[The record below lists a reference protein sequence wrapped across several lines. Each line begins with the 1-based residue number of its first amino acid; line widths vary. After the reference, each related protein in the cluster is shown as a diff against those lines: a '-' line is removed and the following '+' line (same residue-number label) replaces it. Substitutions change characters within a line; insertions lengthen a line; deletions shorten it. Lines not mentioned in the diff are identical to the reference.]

1 MIMLY
6 SLKALFKSLIRFTR
20 RRASLISLE
29 NIEQLSNHQK
39 RDHFFL
45 LANES
50 MKQGEFMSARLLYEQ
65 VIAVSPND
73 AAGHIGLGFVQLQTH
88 KLADAIRTLKIAT
101 ELNPSSADG
110 YYMLGKA
117 YLEQNAFDLAAKA
130 WCKSLQLSKA
140 IESIYC
146 EYCLLLFN
154 HGKIG
159 QARQIIHFGAKA
171 FPENADINFFCG
183 NIALCD
189 GDLVAAL
196 TSYQK
201 SLALNE
207 ASPFALSNYGTALR
221 QAGRLEES
229 LAATT
234 KAMLLAPDAHTI
246 FSNYLLGIQYSANF
260 SKQDRFNAHKEFSK
274 RFEDPVVGLWGDYK
288 NLLTTDRKIRIG
300 YVSGDFRNHSL
311 VFFIEPILEA
321 HNKANFEIYC
331 YYNYPINDATTER
344 LIAKADRWIN
354 CSQMSDDEFAKKIR
368 DDKIDVLIDLSGHTG
383 HNRLLTFARK
393 PAPVQLT
400 WLGYQATTGLK
411 AMDFRIT
418 DDALD
423 PAGTSEEFHSERLL
437 RLVASGTFAPAGDS
451 PVVGPLPCLQGKPFT
466 FGCLNNP
473 SKITERVIITW
484 SKILQECSQ
493 TKLLIGNATTDM
505 QLTVTRQFGK
515 NGITANRIVFRPKV
529 SLADYLAMHNEI
541 DLALDTFPYNGGT
554 TTLHS
559 LWMGVPI
566 VALKGDTALSNV
578 GTSIMGGLNLNQFC
592 AEDAEDY
599 VEKAVYFAINPDE
612 LSAVRLSLRAQM
624 TEMTSALTVAVT
636 DSLEQSLQ
644 KCWIDF
650 CYKENKKH
658 TASA

>member
-1 MIMLY
+1 MLHL
-6 SLKALFKSLIRFTR
+6 LKSSFKSLVRFTR
-20 RRASLISLE
+20 DKAPLVTQKKA
-29 NIEQLSNHQK
+29 EQPANQKK

-50 MKQGEFMSARLLYEQ
+50 MKQGQLMSAQSLYEQ
-65 VIAVSPND
+65 AIAVLPND
-73 AAGHIGLGFVQLQTH
+73 AAGHIGLGFVQLQTYQ
-88 KLADAIRTLKIAT
+88 LADAIKSLKIAT
-101 ELNPSSADG
+101 ELNPGSADG
-110 YYMLGKA
+110 HYMLGKA
-117 YLEQNAFDLAAKA
+117 YLEQNAFDLADKA

-154 HGKIG
+154 HGKIE
-159 QARQIIHFGAKA
+159 QARQVINFGTKN
-171 FPENADINFFCG
+171 FPENADIHFFFG
-183 NIALCD
+183 NIALSE

-196 TSYQK
+196 ISYQS

-229 LAATT
+229 LAAIT
-234 KAMLLAPDAHTI
+234 KALLLAPDVHTI

-260 SKQDRFNAHKEFSK
+260 SKQDRFDAHKEFSK
-274 RFEDPVVGLWGDYK
+274 RFEAPVVSSWGGYE

-311 VFFIEPILEA
+311 AFFIEPILQA
-321 HNKANFEIYC
+321 HNRANFEIYC
-331 YYNYPINDATTER
+331 YYNYPVNDATTER
-344 LIAKADRWIN
+344 LITQANQWFN
-354 CSQMSDDEFAKKIR
+354 CSLMSDDELAKKIR
-368 DDKIDVLIDLSGHTG
+368 DDKIDVLVDLSGHTG

-418 DDALD
+418 DEALD
-423 PAGTSEEFHSERLL
+423 PAGTSEKFHSERLL
-437 RLVASGTFAPAGDS
+437 RLVAGGTFAPAADS
-451 PVVGPLPCLQGKPFT
+451 PFVGPLPCLQGNTFT

-473 SKITERVIITW
+473 SKITERAVAMW
-484 SKILQECSQ
+484 SEILHRCPQ
-493 TKLLIGNATTDM
+493 TRLLIGNATVDM
-505 QLTVTRQFGK
+505 QLTVTSQFEH
-515 NGITANRIVFRPKV
+515 NRIAANRIIFRPKV
-529 SLADYLAMHNEI
+529 SLVDYLAMHNEI

-578 GTSIMGGLNLNQFC
+578 GTSIMGGLNLMQFC
-592 AEDAEDY
+592 AEDAENY
-599 VEKAVYFAINPDE
+599 IEKAVYFVTHPDE
-612 LSAVRLSLRAQM
+612 LSAVRRSLRAQM
-624 TEMTSALTVAVT
+624 TEMTSTLTVSVT

-644 KCWIDF
+644 KCWSDY
-650 CYKENKKH
+650 CYEENKKQ
-658 TASA
+658 TVRA

>member
-1 MIMLY
+1 MLY
-6 SLKALFKSLIRFTR
+6 LFKSSFNSLVRFAKEK
-20 RRASLISLE
+20 ASLVTQE
-29 NIEQLSNHQK
+29 NAEQPSNQQK

-50 MKQGEFMSARLLYEQ
+50 MKQGEFVSAQSLYEQ
-65 VIAVSPND
+65 SIAVSPND
-73 AAGHIGLGFVQLQTH
+73 AAGHIGLGFAQLQTRQI
-88 KLADAIRTLKIAT
+88 ADAIKSLKIAV
-101 ELNPSSADG
+101 ELDPGSADG
-110 YYMLGKA
+110 HYMLGKA
-117 YLEQNAFDLAAKA
+117 YLEQNAFDLADKA

-146 EYCLLLFN
+146 DYCLLLFN
-154 HGKIG
+154 HGKIE
-159 QARQIIHFGAKA
+159 QARQVIHFGAIN
-171 FPENADINFFCG
+171 FPENADIHLFYG
-183 NIALCD
+183 NIALSE
-189 GDLVAAL
+189 GDLVTAL
-196 TSYQK
+196 TSYQS
-201 SLALNE
+201 SLALHE

-229 LAATT
+229 LAVIT
-234 KAMLLAPDAHTI
+234 KALLLAPDTHTI

-260 SKQDRFNAHKEFSK
+260 SKQDRFDAHKEFSK
-274 RFEDPVVGLWGDYK
+274 RFEAPVVRLWGGYK
-288 NLLTTDRKIRIG
+288 NLLTTDRKMRIG

-311 VFFIEPILEA
+311 VFFIEPILRA
-321 HNKANFEIYC
+321 HNRANFEIYC
-331 YYNYPINDATTER
+331 YYNYPINDDTTER
-344 LIAKADRWIN
+344 LATQADQWVN
-354 CSQMSDDEFAKKIR
+354 CSQLSDNELAKKIR

-418 DDALD
+418 DEALD

-437 RLVASGTFAPAGDS
+437 RLVAGGTFEPAGNS

-473 SKITERVIITW
+473 SKITERVIVMW
-484 SKILQECSQ
+484 SKILHKCSQ
-493 TKLLIGNATTDM
+493 TRLVIGNATMDM
-505 QLTVTRQFGK
+505 QLTVTRQFQQ
-515 NGITANRIVFRPKV
+515 NGITASRIVFRPKV
-529 SLADYLAMHNEI
+529 SLIDYLAMHNEI

-566 VALKGDTALSNV
+566 IALRGDTALSNV
-578 GTSIMGGLNLNQFC
+578 GTSIMEGLNLKQFC
-592 AEDAEDY
+592 AEDTDDY
-599 VEKAVYFAINPDE
+599 IGKAIYFAINPDE
-612 LSAVRLSLRAQM
+612 LSAVRRLLRVQM
-624 TEMTSALTVAVT
+624 TEMTSTLTVAVT
-636 DSLEQSLQ
+636 NSLEQSLQ

-650 CYKENKKH
+650 CDKENKKQ
-658 TASA
+658 TAQA